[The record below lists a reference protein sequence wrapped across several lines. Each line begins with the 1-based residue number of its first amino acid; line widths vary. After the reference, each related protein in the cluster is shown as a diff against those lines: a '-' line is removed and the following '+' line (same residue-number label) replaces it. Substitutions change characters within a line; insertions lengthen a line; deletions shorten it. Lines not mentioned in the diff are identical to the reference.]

1 MRKEFAVR
9 WLFFF
14 IGIMFIGLGVALTI
28 RGQRYGVG
36 SWDVL
41 HIGMFYHFGL
51 SVGAWSIII
60 GLVIIALT
68 AILLKRLPRIGT
80 FRNMIFCG
88 VFLDFF
94 NSILPAAHTPLTQFG
109 CFVLGIVGIAVGCGV
124 YVSTN
129 LGEGPRDSLMM
140 IAVEKLHVSITVA
153 RTAMEIFAAG
163 LGYIMGGPVGIG
175 TIIMVFALGPI
186 IQVVLPVSRRILAH
200 FIKEPTLMYK

>member
-1 MRKEFAVR
+1 MRKEFTVR

-36 SWDVL
+36 SLDVL

-60 GLVIIALT
+60 GLVIVALT
-68 AILLKRLPRIGT
+68 AILLKRLPKIGT
-80 FRNMIFCG
+80 FMNMIFCG
-88 VFLDFF
+88 VFLDIF
-94 NSILPAAHTPLTQFG
+94 NEILPQAHTPLTQFG
-109 CFVLGIVGIAVGCGV
+109 CFVLGIIGIAVGCGI

-140 IAVEKLHVSITVA
+140 LAVEKLNVSITVA

-163 LGYIMGGPVGIG
+163 LGYLMGGPVGIG
-175 TIIMVFALGPI
+175 TVIMVFALGPI
-186 IQVVLPVSRRILAH
+186 IQVVLPMSRRVLEH
-200 FIKEPTLMYK
+200 FIKDPVAMYK

>member
-1 MRKEFAVR
+1 M
-9 WLFFF
+9 
-14 IGIMFIGLGVALTI
+14 
-28 RGQRYGVG
+28 
-36 SWDVL
+36 VL
-41 HIGMFYHFGL
+41 VHGMFYHFGL

-80 FRNMIFCG
+80 FMNMIFCG

>member
-1 MRKEFAVR
+1 MRKEFAIR

-14 IGIMFIGLGVALTI
+14 IGIMFIGLGIALTI

-80 FRNMIFCG
+80 FMNMIFCG

-186 IQVVLPVSRRILAH
+186 IQVVLPVTRRILAH